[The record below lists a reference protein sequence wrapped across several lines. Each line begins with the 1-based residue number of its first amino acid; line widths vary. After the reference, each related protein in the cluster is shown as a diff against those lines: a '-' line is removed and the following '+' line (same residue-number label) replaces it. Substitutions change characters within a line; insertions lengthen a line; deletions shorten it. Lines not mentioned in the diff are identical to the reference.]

1 MLTSISKTMLSFPL
15 IVLICS
21 VFHVLNGGTINTNL
35 TFIFMSAFFA
45 IVCTLVGLIFSL
57 IRRIFT
63 ILEAV
68 TEDENDQ
75 IIATLDNEEDLKEFL
90 INLEKDIL
98 KNIAD
103 KKEKK

>member
-1 MLTSISKTMLSFPL
+1 
-15 IVLICS
+15 
-21 VFHVLNGGTINTNL
+21 
-35 TFIFMSAFFA
+35 
-45 IVCTLVGLIFSL
+45 LVGLIFSL